1 MGLGEPKEALL
12 APREEVSEMARE
24 ATAQRQVS
32 GKCGHPHGRGTR
44 EQFCP
49 SSPPAEPEPSS
60 IRGREAGLVRKAGTQ
75 VVPAGGC
82 HGHVAGPT
90 GLSTRRNQ

>member
-1 MGLGEPKEALL
+1 
-12 APREEVSEMARE
+12 MARE

-32 GKCGHPHGRGTR
+32 GKCGHPHGRGSR

-49 SSPPAEPEPSS
+49 SSPPTEPEPSS
-60 IRGREAGLVRKAGTQ
+60 IRGGEVGPVAGPVRKAGTQ
-75 VVPAGGC
+75 VVPAGAC